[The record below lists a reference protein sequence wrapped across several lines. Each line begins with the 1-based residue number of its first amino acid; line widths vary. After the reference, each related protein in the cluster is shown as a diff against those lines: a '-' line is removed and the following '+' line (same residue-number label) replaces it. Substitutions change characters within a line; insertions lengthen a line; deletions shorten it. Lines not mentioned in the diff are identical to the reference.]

1 MATFRIEV
9 STHKKKDGT
18 YPIYIR
24 ATHKKKLRRMKTDLF
39 ANATDLTRDGKLKN
53 GNLKWKCD
61 ELIQKL
67 YKAQN
72 EISLFDLPLADVDF
86 VVKSVKETLNK
97 EDWHLDFFTF
107 ADEYI
112 QKANIK
118 ESTKH
123 TYRVAVS
130 ALARF
135 VGVRFLDINNITRP
149 FLQDFS
155 DFLANEPRYYFRK
168 KDGKTEATKK
178 KKQAGTGARAYIT
191 KLGTIFRAAQDRYN
205 DEEVGN
211 IRIPRSPFKRIKTH
225 EKRQMGGQ
233 RGLPLETFRAII
245 AAETVLE
252 AEREALDIFVLS
264 FCTMGANMV
273 DLYMAQPPQNGIWTY
288 DRQKTSG
295 RSKDDHTRMTIR
307 IPECAQPF
315 IDRLTRGSEKGKW
328 LNLSRR
334 YSKPD
339 YATKSINVYL
349 KRWATKNGFPSF
361 TFYAA
366 RKSWAGY
373 ARELGIEKATIDEC
387 LAHVGDH
394 RMADLYIGDRR
405 SKLQWD
411 ANEKVCSYAFYSSSS
426 SGSQ

>member
-18 YPIYIR
+18 FPIYIR

-39 ANATDLTRDGKLKN
+39 ANSTDLTRDGKLKN

-72 EISLFDLPLADVDF
+72 QISLFDLPQADVDF
-86 VVKSVKETLNK
+86 VVKSVKASLSE
-97 EDWHLDFFTF
+97 EDWHLDFFAF
-107 ADEYI
+107 AEEFI
-112 QKANIK
+112 SKAK
-118 ESTKH
+118 VAESTKK

-135 VGVRFLDINNITRP
+135 VGGQKLDINDITRP

-155 DFLANEPRYYFRK
+155 DFLADEPRYYFRK
-168 KDGKTEATKK
+168 KKGKTEATKK
-178 KKQAGTGARAYIT
+178 MKQAGTGARAYIT
-191 KLGTIFRAAQDRYN
+191 KLGTIHHAAQERYN
-205 DEEVGN
+205 DEDVGI

-225 EKRQMGGQ
+225 EKKQMGGQ
-233 RGLPLETFRAII
+233 RGLPLEMFRTLVN
-245 AAETVLE
+245 AETTIE
-252 AEREALDIFVLS
+252 AERGALDIFILS

-273 DLYMAQPPQNGIWTY
+273 DLYMGQTPEDGIWTY
-288 DRQKTSG
+288 SRQKTSS
-295 RSKDDHTRMTIR
+295 RSKDDHTTMKVK
-307 IPECAQPF
+307 IPDCAMPF
-315 IDRLTRGSEKGKW
+315 ISRLAQGAEKGKW

-339 YATKSINVYL
+339 YATKSINQNL
-349 KRWATKNGFPSF
+349 KKWATTNKLSPF

-373 ARELGIEKATIDEC
+373 ARDLGIEKATIDEC

-394 RMADLYIGDRR
+394 PMADRYIGDRR
-405 SKLQWD
+405 TKLQWD
-411 ANEKVCSYAFYSSSS
+411 ANEKVCSEVFNPVSDHH
-426 SGSQ
+426 